1 MKIEIINKTV
11 EQFCKEYI
19 GKKFHAL
26 LCDPPYELGFM
37 GKHWDRSGI
46 VFKPETW
53 AMLAQ
58 HLHPG
63 AFGFSFASSRGWH
76 RLACAIEDAGNVFH
90 PSVFMAGWSAG
101 SGFPK
106 ATRISNQID
115 KNAKVEKPKIKLP
128 YSSNML
134 YQSNGKNSRPWL
146 DRAQKLGYHEKESNE
161 PVTDLA
167 KTWSGHRYGLQ
178 ALKPALEPILCW
190 QKPYEGKAVDS
201 ITKTGAGALNVDEGR
216 VGKPFDGKRPLYKL
230 TSKGAKGGAWSNK
243 EAPKMQRLDG
253 EAYGNPLGR
262 WPANLVL
269 SHSPDCTPKKCV
281 EGCAVEML
289 DRQSGETSGSDR
301 PRNNKARPASVAK
314 GAEYDRI
321 SYGFSDTGGASRFFF
336 NADYLHEKIEFSE
349 VVEQQIANAD
359 PIKYQAKAGR
369 SEREAGLI
377 HNIPCIHCK
386 DLHTDK
392 HITHNGKKVYNIALA
407 GSDGIPTIDEI
418 NSMWKSYKR
427 NNRQSELPKWMLS
440 DCNRCDHPTVKPIS
454 LAQHLATLLLPPIEY
469 SPRRILIPFSGSGS
483 EIIGAMLAG
492 WDEIVAVEMEPEYV
506 EIAQE
511 RVAWWQNIYEK
522 LGAQGVKDILEKFA
536 KEEPEEVREAKK
548 KQMDL
553 F

>member
-11 EQFCKEYI
+11 EQFCKEYT

-53 AMLAQ
+53 AMLAH

-90 PSVFMAGWSAG
+90 PSVFMAGWGFG

-115 KNAKVEKPKIKLP
+115 KNAKVKKPKIKLP

-146 DRAQKLGYHEKESNE
+146 DRAQELGYHEKESNE

-201 ITKTGAGALNVDEGR
+201 ITKTGAGALNVDGGR
-216 VGKPFDGKRPLYKL
+216 VETCEVHDNTIKVKIDGICYGKYAKRV
-230 TSKGAKGGAWSNK
+230 GGNGSGTTH
-243 EAPKMQRLDG
+243 PQ
-253 EAYGNPLGR
+253 GR

-269 SHSPDCTPKKCV
+269 SHSPDCTPEKCV
-281 EGCAVEML
+281 EGCAVKKINEDISL
-289 DRQSGETSGSDR
+289 TADKEYNDRS
-301 PRNNKARPASVAK
+301 K
-314 GAEYDRI
+314 
-321 SYGFSDTGGASRFFF
+321 FFM
-336 NADYLHEKIEFSE
+336 NIDWYRE
-349 VVEQQIANAD
+349 VLEQIANAD

-369 SEREAGLI
+369 SEREFGCDFI
-377 HNIPCIHCK
+377 EEKQSNEISGGGGI
-386 DLHTDK
+386 K
-392 HITHNGKKVYNIALA
+392 HIK
-407 GSDGIPTIDEI
+407 SDAYQAR
-418 NSMWKSYKR
+418 KS
-427 NNRQSELPKWMLS
+427 NRS
-440 DCNRCDHPTVKPIS
+440 NHHPTVKPIS
-454 LAQHLATLLLPPIEY
+454 LTQYLATLLLPPVEY

-506 EIAQE
+506 EIAQA

>member
-1 MKIEIINKTV
+1 
-11 EQFCKEYI
+11 
-19 GKKFHAL
+19 
-26 LCDPPYELGFM
+26 M
-37 GKHWDRSGI
+37 GKRWDKDGLDAI
-46 VFKPETW
+46 AFKPETW

-90 PSVFMAGWSAG
+90 PSVFMAGWGFG

-106 ATRISNQID
+106 ATRIDTQIE
-115 KNAKVEKPKIKLP
+115 KAMGVKPKIIGKQGSNG
-128 YSSNML
+128 YKSGGGSKKMGVSSN
-134 YQSNGKNSRPWL
+134 YTASAFTGNKIIASTDNS
-146 DRAQKLGYHEKESNE
+146 
-161 PVTDLA
+161 
-167 KTWSGHRYGLQ
+167 KTWQSHRYGLQ

-201 ITKTGAGALNVDEGR
+201 ITKTGAGALNIDGGR
-216 VGKPFDGKRPLYKL
+216 VGTDIIS
-230 TSKGAKGGAWSNK
+230 THGGGINSNGRK
-243 EAPKMQRLDG
+243 
-253 EAYGNPLGR
+253 YGNGNGIPTIEKGMNEHQGR

-269 SHSPDCTPKKCV
+269 SHSPDCTPEKCV
-281 EGCAVEML
+281 EVCAVKKINEDISL
-289 DRQSGETSGSDR
+289 TTDKEYNDRS
-301 PRNNKARPASVAK
+301 K
-314 GAEYDRI
+314 
-321 SYGFSDTGGASRFFF
+321 FFM
-336 NADYLHEKIEFSE
+336 NIDWYHEVLE
-349 VVEQQIANAD
+349 QIANAD

-369 SEREAGLI
+369 SEREAGCNNLPLVKFAQGNQAI
-377 HNIPCIHCK
+377 AEIK
-386 DLHTDK
+386 R
-392 HITHNGKKVYNIALA
+392 GKEEHRASIGLN
-407 GSDGIPTIDEI
+407 TIKTV
-418 NSMWKSYKR
+418 S
-427 NNRQSELPKWMLS
+427 NN
-440 DCNRCDHPTVKPIS
+440 HPTVKPIS
-454 LAQHLATLLLPPIEY
+454 LTQYLATLLLPPVEY

-506 EIAQE
+506 EIAQA

>member
-1 MKIEIINKTV
+1 MNLKIKIINKTV
-11 EQFCKEYI
+11 EQFCKEYT
-19 GKKFHAL
+19 GEKFHAL

-90 PSVFMAGWSAG
+90 PSVFMAGWGFG

-106 ATRISNQID
+106 ATRIDTQIE
-115 KNAKVEKPKIKLP
+115 KAMGVKPKIIGKQGSNG
-128 YSSNML
+128 YKSGGGSKKMGVSSN
-134 YQSNGKNSRPWL
+134 YTASAFTGNKIIASTDNS
-146 DRAQKLGYHEKESNE
+146 
-161 PVTDLA
+161 
-167 KTWSGHRYGLQ
+167 KTWQSHRYGLQ

-190 QKPYEGKAVDS
+190 QKPYEGKAVDC

-269 SHSPDCTPKKCV
+269 SHSPDCTPEKCV
-281 EGCAVEML
+281 EGCAVKKINEDISL
-289 DRQSGETSGSDR
+289 TADKEYNDRS
-301 PRNNKARPASVAK
+301 K
-314 GAEYDRI
+314 
-321 SYGFSDTGGASRFFF
+321 FFM
-336 NADYLHEKIEFSE
+336 NIGWYHEVLE
-349 VVEQQIANAD
+349 QIANAD

-369 SEREAGLI
+369 SEREAGCNNLPLVKFAQGNQAI
-377 HNIPCIHCK
+377 AEIK
-386 DLHTDK
+386 R
-392 HITHNGKKVYNIALA
+392 GKEEHRASIGLN
-407 GSDGIPTIDEI
+407 TIETV
-418 NSMWKSYKR
+418 S
-427 NNRQSELPKWMLS
+427 NN
-440 DCNRCDHPTVKPIS
+440 HPTVKPIS
-454 LAQHLATLLLPPIEY
+454 LTQYLATLLLPPVEY

-506 EIAQE
+506 EIAQA

>member
-11 EQFCKEYI
+11 EQFCKEYT

-106 ATRISNQID
+106 ATRIDMQ
-115 KNAKVEKPKIKLP
+115 V
-128 YSSNML
+128 
-134 YQSNGKNSRPWL
+134 
-146 DRAQKLGYHEKESNE
+146 DRAAGVSVNRGKAHPAFAPRGVGYRADEFANNGHEDGVQHQAQS
-161 PVTDLA
+161 PLA
-167 KTWSGHRYGLQ
+167 RAWSGHRYGLQ

-201 ITKTGAGALNVDEGR
+201 ITKTGAGALNVDGGR
-216 VGKPFDGKRPLYKL
+216 VETCEVHDNTIKVKIDGICYGKYAKRV
-230 TSKGAKGGAWSNK
+230 GGNGSGTTH
-243 EAPKMQRLDG
+243 PQ
-253 EAYGNPLGR
+253 GR

-269 SHSPDCTPKKCV
+269 SHSPDCTPEKCV
-281 EGCAVEML
+281 EGCAVETL
-289 DRQSGETSGSDR
+289 DRQSGELQSGFR
-301 PRNNKARPASVAK
+301 YNRNNHNHNQGPYGGNALHSSSTPYTKNQCA
-314 GAEYDRI
+314 YDD
-321 SYGFSDTGGASRFFF
+321 GGGGASRFFF
-336 NADYLHEKIEFSE
+336 NADYSHEKIEFSE

-359 PIKYQAKAGR
+359 PIKYQAKASR
-369 SEREAGLI
+369 SEREAGVGGVGALR
-377 HNIPCIHCK
+377 
-386 DLHTDK
+386 D
-392 HITHNGKKVYNIALA
+392 NGRSGNVKNNH
-407 GSDGIPTIDEI
+407 PTI
-418 NSMWKSYKR
+418 
-427 NNRQSELPKWMLS
+427 
-440 DCNRCDHPTVKPIS
+440 KPIT
-454 LAQHLATLLLPPIEY
+454 LTQYIATLLLPPVEY

-506 EIAQE
+506 EIAQA

>member
-11 EQFCKEYI
+11 EQFCKEYT

-58 HLHPG
+58 HLHPS

-90 PSVFMAGWSAG
+90 PSVFMAGWGFG

-106 ATRISNQID
+106 ATRIDMQ
-115 KNAKVEKPKIKLP
+115 V
-128 YSSNML
+128 
-134 YQSNGKNSRPWL
+134 
-146 DRAQKLGYHEKESNE
+146 DRAAGVSVNRGKAHPAFAPRGVGYRADEFANNGHEDGVQHQAQS
-161 PVTDLA
+161 PLA
-167 KTWSGHRYGLQ
+167 RAWSGHRYGLQ

-190 QKPYEGKAVDS
+190 QRPYEGKAVDC
-201 ITKTGAGALNVDEGR
+201 ITKTGAGALNVDGGR
-216 VGKPFDGKRPLYKL
+216 VETCEVHDNTIKVKIDGICYGKYAKRV
-230 TSKGAKGGAWSNK
+230 GGNGSGTTH
-243 EAPKMQRLDG
+243 PQ
-253 EAYGNPLGR
+253 GR

-269 SHSPDCTPKKCV
+269 SHSPDCTPEKCV
-281 EGCAVEML
+281 EGCAVKKINEDISL
-289 DRQSGETSGSDR
+289 TADKEYNDRS
-301 PRNNKARPASVAK
+301 K
-314 GAEYDRI
+314 
-321 SYGFSDTGGASRFFF
+321 FFM
-336 NADYLHEKIEFSE
+336 NIDWYHEVLE
-349 VVEQQIANAD
+349 QIANAD

-369 SEREAGLI
+369 SEREAGCNNLPLVKFAQGNQAI
-377 HNIPCIHCK
+377 AEIK
-386 DLHTDK
+386 R
-392 HITHNGKKVYNIALA
+392 GKEEHRASIGFN
-407 GSDGIPTIDEI
+407 TIKTVS
-418 NSMWKSYKR
+418 NH
-427 NNRQSELPKWMLS
+427 
-440 DCNRCDHPTVKPIS
+440 HPTVKPIS
-454 LAQHLATLLLPPIEY
+454 LTQYLATLLLPPVEY

-506 EIAQE
+506 EIAQA